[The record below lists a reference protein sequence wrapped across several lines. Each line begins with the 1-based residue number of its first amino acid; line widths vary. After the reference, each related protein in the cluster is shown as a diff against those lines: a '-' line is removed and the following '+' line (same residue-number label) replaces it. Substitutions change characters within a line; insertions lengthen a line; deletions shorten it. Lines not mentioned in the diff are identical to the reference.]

1 MQMIINRKYLIYL
14 DIFTNFTWY
23 FGLIVYQAYIVSGKI
38 GGSIMKGDKEVIL
51 QLNAILKNEL
61 TAINQYFLHARM
73 LKDWGLLRLADKVY
87 HESIGEMKH
96 ADMLIERLLTIDA
109 LPNLQDLGKLG
120 IGEDVPEMLASDLK
134 SESTNQSCLKKAI
147 SICEEAKDFVSREIF
162 ENILEDTEEHIDW
175 IETQQSLIEKTGLQN
190 YLQEQMFEGS
200 SAS

>member
-1 MQMIINRKYLIYL
+1 M
-14 DIFTNFTWY
+14 T
-23 FGLIVYQAYIVSGKI
+23 
-38 GGSIMKGDKEVIL
+38 GDKKVIL

-120 IGEDVPEMLASDLK
+120 IGEDVPEMLASDLN
-134 SESTNQSCLKKAI
+134 SESTNQSGLKKAI

-190 YLQEQMFEGS
+190 YLQEQMFDSS

>member
-1 MQMIINRKYLIYL
+1 M
-14 DIFTNFTWY
+14 T
-23 FGLIVYQAYIVSGKI
+23 
-38 GGSIMKGDKEVIL
+38 GDKEVIL

-120 IGEDVPEMLASDLK
+120 IGEDVPEILASDLK

-147 SICEEAKDFVSREIF
+147 STCEEAKDFVSREIF

-190 YLQEQMFEGS
+190 YLQEQMFDSS

>member
-1 MQMIINRKYLIYL
+1 M
-14 DIFTNFTWY
+14 T
-23 FGLIVYQAYIVSGKI
+23 
-38 GGSIMKGDKEVIL
+38 GDKEVIL
-51 QLNAILKNEL
+51 QLNTILKNEL

-120 IGEDVPEMLASDLK
+120 IGEDVPEILASDLK

-147 SICEEAKDFVSREIF
+147 SICEGAKDFVSREIF